1 MKSSFTLKLLPSLLI
16 GVLGLSA
23 CQDSSS
29 TVEGDNSKV
38 VDSNSESDGLSDT
51 NTVNSISPVVADAP
65 KSTEQQ
71 MVDTLS
77 HYRWTLANATGA
89 DAKPIDS
96 LTSIKEQVTLIFTEY
111 QGQNAV
117 SYSVGCNT
125 MNAAFQLQANTLI
138 SEDSMST
145 KMSCED
151 LNIAE
156 NQLDKLMKGESQL
169 SMVNGE
175 SPMLTQKTSDSAT
188 LVWQGKMTA
197 QAKYNNKGETVFWA
211 VKADRKPCTGNSVQM
226 CLQVQP
232 VTYDERGIRI
242 SEGKF
247 TEFNG
252 VIDGYKHDN
261 TSDEVL
267 RLQRFKTDIDTVV
280 VDNTESEYAYVLD
293 TVIESS
299 VTK

>member
-29 TVEGDNSKV
+29 TIED
-38 VDSNSESDGLSDT
+38 DSQTADSTSEPDDLSSADT
-51 NTVNSISPVVADAP
+51 IKSVSPVVADAP

-71 MVDTLS
+71 MIDTLS

-89 DAKPIDS
+89 DAKPIDA
-96 LTSIKEQVTLIFTEY
+96 LKSIKEQVTLIFTEY
-111 QGQNAV
+111 QGQNTI

-125 MNAAFQLQANTLI
+125 MNAAFQLQDNTLI

-151 LNIAE
+151 LNMAE

-169 SMVNGE
+169 GMVNGE
-175 SPMLTQKTSDSAT
+175 LPMLTQKTSDSAT

-232 VTYDERGIRI
+232 VTYDERGIKI
-242 SEGKF
+242 SEGEF

-267 RLQRFKTDIDTVV
+267 RLQRFKTDIDTVL
-280 VDNTESEYAYVLD
+280 VDNIEPEYAYVLD